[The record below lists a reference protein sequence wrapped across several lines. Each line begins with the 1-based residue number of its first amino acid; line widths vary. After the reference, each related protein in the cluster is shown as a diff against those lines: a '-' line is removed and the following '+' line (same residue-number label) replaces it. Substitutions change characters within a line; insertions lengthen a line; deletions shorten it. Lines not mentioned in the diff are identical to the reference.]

1 MSRVAFPLAAWSLV
15 LVAGL
20 SGCGEPPAPKRTA
33 GTEPAPAVAQ
43 SVSTRNMEVDE
54 DEKLPA
60 DDQAVGEQKTKPAAD
75 AEPAVTTT
83 TSEPAPKSEPAEPQ
97 PTPQPTPQPES
108 KGAEVNTAKVVLGSP
123 ELTAGIP
130 GDGPLTVAQVEAW
143 LADPKN
149 HEILSVELPLGLS
162 LGVIPADVLAA
173 NPMTRAKIE
182 LGRQLYFDTRLS
194 SKNTVSCASC
204 HHPDHGYAKET
215 QFGVGVDGQMGG
227 RNSPVSYNRIL
238 SRAQF
243 WDGRAPSLE
252 AQAVGPIANPIE
264 MGTTHEKAVASL
276 AAIPGYKLQFDKIFG
291 DGGTTI
297 DNVGKAIAAF
307 ERAIVTGPSPY
318 DYFERVVP
326 FLKLSEEDF
335 ADDAEL
341 KAEYEAKLAAS
352 KAHPMSDSAI
362 RGKDLFFSE
371 RINCAHCH
379 VGANFADE
387 LYHNLGI
394 GMDKAEPDLGRFNVT
409 KDEKDKGSFK
419 TPTTRNVALTPPYMH
434 DGSLKTLLEVV
445 EHYNKGGTPNPT
457 LSPKVKKL
465 DLTEQEKLDLVAFME
480 ACTGAFPVVNQGR
493 LPE

>member
-1 MSRVAFPLAAWSLV
+1 MSRIAFPLVAWSLV

-264 MGTTHEKAVASL
+264 MGNTHEKAVASL

>member
-1 MSRVAFPLAAWSLV
+1 MKRVWCSFLASSL
-15 LVAGL
+15 LVPAL
-20 SGCGEPPAPKRTA
+20 MSGCGEPPAPKGAQAPASQAPRAAISTETRNLEMEDDEKPA
-33 GTEPAPAVAQ
+33 PSDQIVGKLKEKPTDQPANVGASTPKTDKPASEPTQTSPATEPAGK
-43 SVSTRNMEVDE
+43 S
-54 DEKLPA
+54 A
-60 DDQAVGEQKTKPAAD
+60 D
-75 AEPAVTTT
+75 
-83 TSEPAPKSEPAEPQ
+83 Q
-97 PTPQPTPQPES
+97 PS
-108 KGAEVNTAKVVLGSP
+108 KVLLGSP

-130 GDGPLTVAQVEAW
+130 GEGHLSVAQIENW

-149 HEILSVELPLGLS
+149 HEVLNVELPLGLS

-173 NPMTRAKIE
+173 NPLTRAKIE

-194 SKNTVSCASC
+194 SNNTVSCASC

-264 MGTTHEKAVASL
+264 MGNTHEKAVATL
-276 AAIPGYKLQFDKIFG
+276 AAIPGYKLQFEKIFG

-318 DYFERVVP
+318 DYYERIVP
-326 FLKLSEEDF
+326 FLKLTEEDF

-341 KAEYEAKLAAS
+341 KAEYEAKLADS
-352 KAHPMSDSAI
+352 KTHPMSESAI

-387 LYHNLGI
+387 LYHNLGV
-394 GMDKAEPDLGRFNVT
+394 GMDKAEPDLGRFNVS
-409 KDEKDKGSFK
+409 KEEKDKGAFK
-419 TPTTRNVALTPPYMH
+419 TPTTRNVAFTAPYMH

-480 ACTGAFPVVNQGR
+480 ACSGAFPIVNQGR

>member
-1 MSRVAFPLAAWSLV
+1 MSRIAFPLVAWSLV

-108 KGAEVNTAKVVLGSP
+108 KGAEVNTSKVVLGSP

-264 MGTTHEKAVASL
+264 MGNTHEKAVASL

-445 EHYNKGGTPNPT
+445 EHYNKGGTPNPS

>member
-1 MSRVAFPLAAWSLV
+1 MLRVSWTAAGTGLLLSALLA
-15 LVAGL
+15 
-20 SGCGEPPAPKRTA
+20 GCGEPPAPKGGRSSTQSA
-33 GTEPAPAVAQ
+33 PVAPGPVASRDTERDDDQPTSGDGQTVGELKSNGTMPKEENAATGTPSPAV
-43 SVSTRNMEVDE
+43 
-54 DEKLPA
+54 
-60 DDQAVGEQKTKPAAD
+60 
-75 AEPAVTTT
+75 
-83 TSEPAPKSEPAEPQ
+83 PKSETDAPQ
-97 PTPQPTPQPES
+97 
-108 KGAEVNTAKVVLGSP
+108 TAKQTPVASETPSSAKVLLGSP

-130 GDGPLTVAQVEAW
+130 GEGPLTVAQVESW
-143 LADPKN
+143 LGDPKN

-173 NPMTRAKIE
+173 NPLTRAKIE

-194 SKNTVSCASC
+194 SDNTVSCASC
-204 HHPDHGYAKET
+204 HHPDHGYARET
-215 QFGVGVDGQMGG
+215 QFGVGVQGQMGG

-238 SRAQF
+238 SKAQF

-252 AQAVGPIANPIE
+252 AQAVGPIAAPIE
-264 MGTTHEKAVASL
+264 MGNTHEKAVATL
-276 AAIPGYKLQFDKIFG
+276 ANIPGYKLQFEKIFG

-318 DYFERVVP
+318 DYYERVAP

-341 KAEYEAKLAAS
+341 KAEFEAKLADS
-352 KAHPMSDSAI
+352 KAHPMSESAL
-362 RGKDLFFSE
+362 RGKELFFSE
-371 RINCAHCH
+371 KINCAHCH

-394 GMDKAEPDLGRFNVT
+394 GMEKSEPDLGRFNVS
-409 KDEKDKGSFK
+409 KEEKDKGAFK
-419 TPTTRNVALTPPYMH
+419 TPTTRNVALTAPYMH

-445 EHYNKGGTPNPT
+445 EHYNKGGTANPT
-457 LSPKVKKL
+457 LSPKMKKL
-465 DLTEQEKLDLVAFME
+465 DMTEQEKLDLVAFME

>member
-1 MSRVAFPLAAWSLV
+1 MTRVSCSLLAWSLV
-15 LVAGL
+15 LTSLFA
-20 SGCGEPPAPKRTA
+20 GCGEPPAPKGGRAATGNPPVSSAPTSAAEGKSGQEEKMTA
-33 GTEPAPAVAQ
+33 D
-43 SVSTRNMEVDE
+43 S
-54 DEKLPA
+54 
-60 DDQAVGEQKTKPAAD
+60 PAAGE
-75 AEPAVTTT
+75 AKSEEKPVATEAPAVTTT
-83 TSEPAPKSEPAEPQ
+83 APPKSEAAD
-97 PTPQPTPQPES
+97 TGS
-108 KGAEVNTAKVVLGSP
+108 GKVRLGSP

-130 GDGPLTVAQVEAW
+130 GEGPLTVAQVEAW

-194 SKNTVSCASC
+194 SDNTVSCASC
-204 HHPDHGYAKET
+204 HHPDHGYARDT
-215 QFGVGVDGQMGG
+215 QFGVGVQGQMGG

-238 SRAQF
+238 SKAQF
-243 WDGRAPSLE
+243 WDGRALSLE

-264 MGTTHEKAVASL
+264 MGNTHAKAVEAL
-276 AAIPGYKLQFDKIFG
+276 KNIPGYQLQFEKIFG
-291 DGGTTI
+291 EGGTTI
-297 DNVGKAIAAF
+297 DNVGKAIATF
-307 ERAIVTGPSPY
+307 ERAIVSGPSPY
-318 DYFERVVP
+318 DYFERVAP
-326 FLKLSEEDF
+326 FLKLTEEDF

-341 KAEYEAKLAAS
+341 KADYEAKLADS
-352 KAHPMSDSAI
+352 KAHPMSESAL

-394 GMDKAEPDLGRFNVT
+394 GMEKAEPDLGRFNVT
-409 KDEKDKGSFK
+409 KDEKDKGAFK
-419 TPTTRNVALTPPYMH
+419 TPTTRNVALSAPYMH

-457 LSPKVKKL
+457 LSPKMKKL

>member
-1 MSRVAFPLAAWSLV
+1 MSRIAFPLVAWSLV

-264 MGTTHEKAVASL
+264 MGNTHEKAVASL

-445 EHYNKGGTPNPT
+445 EHYNKGGTPNPS

>member
-1 MSRVAFPLAAWSLV
+1 MRRSVLARVALPLLSSL
-15 LVAGL
+15 LL
-20 SGCGEPPAPKRTA
+20 SSCGEAPAPKAGKAPA
-33 GTEPAPAVAQ
+33 GTTAAAAPVSRNLELPDDEPRPPGDQVIGEPKTATPSPA
-43 SVSTRNMEVDE
+43 
-54 DEKLPA
+54 DEKVA
-60 DDQAVGEQKTKPAAD
+60 
-75 AEPAVTTT
+75 
-83 TSEPAPKSEPAEPQ
+83 TSEPSGAADSAPKAASPP
-97 PTPQPTPQPES
+97 S
-108 KGAEVNTAKVVLGSP
+108 GKVLLGSP

-130 GDGPLTVAQVEAW
+130 GEGPLTVSQVEAW
-143 LADPKN
+143 LADSRN
-149 HEILSVELPLGLS
+149 HEVLNVELPLGLS

-173 NPMTRAKIE
+173 NPLTRAKIE

-194 SKNTVSCASC
+194 SNNTVSCASC

-264 MGTTHEKAVASL
+264 MGNTHDKAVATL
-276 AAIPGYKLQFDKIFG
+276 AGIPGYKLQFEKIFG
-291 DGGTTI
+291 EGGTTI

-318 DYFERVVP
+318 DYFERIVP
-326 FLKLSEEDF
+326 FLKLTEEDF

-341 KAEYEAKLAAS
+341 KAEYEAKLADS
-352 KAHPMSDSAI
+352 KAHPMSESAI

-409 KDEKDKGSFK
+409 KDEKDKGAFK
-419 TPTTRNVALTPPYMH
+419 TPTTRNVAFTAPYMH
-434 DGSLKTLLEVV
+434 DGSLKTLLDVV
-445 EHYNKGGTPNPT
+445 EHYNKGGTPNAT
-457 LSPKVKKL
+457 LSPKMKKL

-480 ACTGAFPVVNQGR
+480 ACSGPFPAVNQGR